1 MTFTFYFSLSTSKL
15 KLSLIIIDFLEFWVL
30 TSSFL
35 FKLNTDINK
44 DIMSFPLTA
53 LLFLIR
59 VDLPNKCTFL
69 LSISKV

>member
-1 MTFTFYFSLSTSKL
+1 MTFTFYFSRQSL